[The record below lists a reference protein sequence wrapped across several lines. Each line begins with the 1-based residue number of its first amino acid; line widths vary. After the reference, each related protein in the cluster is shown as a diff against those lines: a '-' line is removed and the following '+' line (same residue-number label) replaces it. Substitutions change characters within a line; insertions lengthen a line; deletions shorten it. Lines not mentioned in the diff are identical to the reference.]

1 MSQAELDAMMAF
13 AIAEAKLGLGHTSPN
28 PSVGALLVKD
38 GAVVSRGHTAPIGGP
53 HAEVVALAA
62 LGGPAS
68 GLDLFTTLEPCNHTG
83 RTPPCTEA
91 LIRAGIRRVFLGARD
106 PNPRAKGGVE
116 RLRAAG
122 IEVVEGV
129 QQAACEALHAP
140 FFKHVATGLPWV
152 TLKVASTLDGSLAAA
167 SGDSRWVTGPEAR
180 KRVHALRGVVDAV
193 LVGAQTA
200 RLDDPE
206 LTCRLPGAA
215 RQPLRVVVEGR
226 TPLPPT
232 LKLFRDGAAPTLVLL
247 PAPPTREREDRFATQ
262 KVEWAVVP
270 GPDGRPDLES
280 VLRHLGD
287 RGALHVLAE
296 GGAAV
301 ATQLLDRKLVDALW
315 LFLAPKV
322 LLGGQK
328 WLQGAPSQA
337 MSQARELTQVE
348 TELLGPDLLVRGLL
362 R

>member
-1 MSQAELDAMMAF
+1 VTPAAREALMAQAL
-13 AIAEAKLGLGHTSPN
+13 AEARKGLGHTSPN

-38 GAVVSRGHTAPIGGP
+38 GAVVSSGHTAPIGGP
-53 HAEVVALAA
+53 HAEVQALAA
-62 LGGPAS
+62 LGGPAT

-91 LIRAGIRRVFLGARD
+91 ILKAGIRRVFLGARD

-122 IEVVEGV
+122 VEVVEGV
-129 QQAACEALHAP
+129 QLAACEALHAP

-180 KRVHALRGVVDAV
+180 ARVHALRGEVDAV

-206 LTCRLPGAA
+206 LTNRLPGAT

-226 TPLPPT
+226 TPLPT
-232 LKLFRDGAAPTLVLL
+232 ALRLFRDRAAPTLAVLA
-247 PAPPTREREDRFATQ
+247 APPSREREDLFATQ

-270 GPDGRPDLES
+270 GPDGRPELES
-280 VLRHLGD
+280 VLRLLGD

-296 GGAAV
+296 GGATV
-301 ATQLLDRKLVDALW
+301 ATGLLAGGLADALW

-328 WLQGAPSQA
+328 WLQGAPSRA
-337 MSQARELTQVE
+337 MAEARTLTQVE
-348 TELLGPDLLVRGLL
+348 TELLGPDLLVRGRL